1 MTVLIAIL
9 AGAAGPAAIAA
20 GIVAEHLRP
29 PTGPARTAPALDT
42 CACCPRPVP
51 RGTTYCSWACR
62 NEDDRHDRFDY
73 PEADDA

>member
-1 MTVLIAIL
+1 MTALLL
-9 AGAAGPAAIAA
+9 ALLGTAGPTALAAGLL
-20 GIVAEHLRP
+20 AEHLAP

-51 RGTTYCSWACR
+51 RGTTYCGWLCR

-73 PEADDA
+73 PGDDD